1 MLSILIIRFQTKVL
15 QYIAGYCVVKMECHF
30 DCNMCRK
37 ALYDSTE
44 YSLDKD
50 AANIT
55 KIIQNRLMCI
65 PSKSV

>member
-50 AANIT
+50 AANI
-55 KIIQNRLMCI
+55 
-65 PSKSV
+65 